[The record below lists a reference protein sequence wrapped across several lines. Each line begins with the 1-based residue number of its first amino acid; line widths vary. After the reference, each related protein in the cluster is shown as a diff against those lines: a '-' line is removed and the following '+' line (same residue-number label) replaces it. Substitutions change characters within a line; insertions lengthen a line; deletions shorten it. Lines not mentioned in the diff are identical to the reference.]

1 MITLKRTIDSAIRN
15 EGAQAYPTECCG
27 FLLGELQNG
36 DDRLITELLPIT
48 NNFAADEQF
57 HRFLITPE
65 DFLRA
70 EKEARTRRLEI
81 LGFYHS
87 HPDHPSFPSQYDQDH
102 ALPFYSY
109 IIVSVQKGAATT
121 LNSFQLTPERTKF
134 IEEEVNLCQ

>member
-15 EGAQAYPTECCG
+15 EGEKAYPNECCG
-27 FLLGELQNG
+27 FLLGELQNN
-36 DDRLITELLPIT
+36 DDRLITELLPIA

-109 IIVSVQKGAATT
+109 IIVSVQKGAAAT